1 MNEADW
7 TIIGVV
13 VVSGLISLKR
23 GFVKEAL
30 SLVTWIVA
38 IIIAVVFKEQLALL
52 LTDYITTPSLRDVAA
67 IAILFISTLLVGGL
81 LNFMISQLIEATG
94 LSGTDRFLGL
104 LFGALRGIAVVL
116 AALLFVPK
124 FLPVSEDVWWQQSV
138 LIPEILKLESI
149 YVEIMNLIKDLYAS
163 ILG

>member
-30 SLVTWIVA
+30 SLVIWVA
-38 IIIAVVFKEQLALL
+38 AILIAVLFREPLALL

-67 IAILFISTLLVGGL
+67 IAILFISTLVVGGL
-81 LNFMISQLIEATG
+81 FNFMISQLIEATG

-104 LFGALRGIAVVL
+104 IFGVLRGIAAVL

-124 FLPVSEDVWWQQSV
+124 FLSVNEDIWWQQSL

-149 YVEIMNLIKDLYAS
+149 YLELMDVMKNLYAD